1 MAVMLIVLEIGV
13 GPLVPS
19 AGAATRLDV
28 SAGYAGFHVP
38 GRALPVAVT
47 VNAERLVS
55 GELAVVVAGR
65 KEPVTTLPVEVAGG
79 SVKRFLLVVPG
90 GIVDDSGTIDVQLRQ
105 GGQTL
110 GQGRAEVRSADDAEL
125 VGLGAGLLAD
135 GRSAPGPASLAVD
148 AGVARFAAL
157 EPSFLNQAP
166 TALEGL
172 SAVGLAAGELA
183 ALAPSARAGL
193 LRWVAGGGHLLLDE
207 PAGATVDGLPVE
219 WRPAAAGRTVA
230 GRGEVRLVGG
240 ALAAGRWNGLVEP
253 TDHGRFHPKMFS
265 SDSVANSL
273 AGDAG
278 LRLPRLGWLLGFV
291 GLYILAVGPLTAV
304 VLRRR
309 RRPELAWVVVPAL
322 AVMFT
327 GFAFGT
333 GNHLRPASGLAHATL
348 LETDG
353 PSPVATSWVGVSR
366 RTAGTTTVELPG
378 AWAVEPT
385 QAVDGSGLRL
395 PTTAPGRDGPSA
407 RLPLA
412 GGEFGVLKASGPVSL
427 PGRLEVTAASADDGA
442 AAGTVRNGL
451 PFAVDEVVVIIG
463 STRTRPLGRLESGQQ
478 LDWTIAGATDRNFD
492 PSGSD
497 TWQRFSGPRP
507 DDTVNLALWQ
517 SSQPDI
523 GLDQPSAGTA
533 VAVGWTRQWRPT
545 LTVGGRERS
554 APGRTAVVGRAPVT
568 ITGGHVTDLAVRSEV
583 VRGPFPGPFGFDG
596 GSTGEPTVVKFTLPD
611 GAAAPQGLMLHSGI
625 NTPGLEVWQDG
636 AWQALPSG
644 AFSLKNVPGGPGVI
658 VMPDGK
664 RIIGG
669 PAPPPFT
676 PMTTMPP
683 PLPPA
688 VAPPT
693 MPIAPPGPA
702 GPSLAVPVPTT
713 MVFGGPGPGG
723 VVPAPMAVPGGGV
736 QGGTFEVPIPAAAVN
751 GGVVYLRLR
760 IDMSSWSGDSTFTL
774 GAAG

>member
-1 MAVMLIVLEIGV
+1 MACLVIVLAV
-13 GPLVPS
+13 GFGPRVPS

-90 GIVDDSGTIDVQLRQ
+90 GIVDDGGKIDVQLRQ

-110 GQGRAEVRSADDAEL
+110 GVGRAEVRAADDAEL
-125 VGLGAGLLAD
+125 VGLGPGLLVD
-135 GRSAPGPASLAVD
+135 GRSAPGPAPLAVE

-157 EPSFLNQAP
+157 EPSFLTQAP

-207 PAGATVDGLPVE
+207 AAGAIVEALPAE
-219 WRPAAAGRTVA
+219 WRPGPGGRAVA
-230 GRGEVRLVGG
+230 GRGDVRLVGG
-240 ALAAGRWNGLVEP
+240 ALAAGHWRGLVEP
-253 TDHGRFHPKMFS
+253 TDRGGRFQAQMFS
-265 SDSVANSL
+265 PDSVANSL

-278 LRLPRLGWLLGFV
+278 LRLPGLGWLLGFV
-291 GLYILAVGPLTAV
+291 GIYILAVGPLTAI

-322 AVMFT
+322 AVVFT

-333 GNHLRPASGLAHATL
+333 GNHLRPGSGLAHATL

-353 PSPVATSWVGVSR
+353 PTPEATSWVGVSR
-366 RTAGTTTVELPG
+366 RTAGTTTVELPA

-385 QAVDGSGLRL
+385 DAIDGSGLHL
-395 PTTAPGRDGPSA
+395 PTTIPGRDGPSA
-407 RLPLA
+407 RLPLP
-412 GGEFGVLKASGPVSL
+412 GGGFGVLKASGPVSL
-427 PGRLEVTAASADDGA
+427 AGRLEVTASSAGDGA

-451 PFAVDEVVVIIG
+451 PFAVDEVVVLIG
-463 STRTRPLGRLESGQQ
+463 SARGRVGRLEPGQQ
-478 LDWTIAGATDRNFD
+478 GPWTIDTAAAGNVSFD
-492 PSGSD
+492 PSGFD
-497 TWQRFSGPRP
+497 IWQRFSGPRP

-517 SSQPDI
+517 SGQSDL
-523 GLDQPSAGTA
+523 GLTEASPGTA
-533 VAVGWTRQWRPT
+533 VAVGWTRGWQPT
-545 LTVGGRERS
+545 FTVDRRERS
-554 APGRTAVVGRAPVT
+554 VPGRTAVVGRSRVT
-568 ITGGHVTDLAVRSEV
+568 ITGDRLTDLALRREI
-583 VRGPFPGPFGFDG
+583 VRGPFPTPFGFDG
-596 GSTGEPTVVKFTLPD
+596 NGAGGEATVVKFTLPD
-611 GAAAPQGLMLHSGI
+611 GAAVPPQGLTLHSAI
-625 NTPGLEVWQDG
+625 SATSLEVWQNG
-636 AWQALPSG
+636 AWQPLPFAALGPKG
-644 AFSLKNVPGGPGVI
+644 VPGVM
-658 VMPDGK
+658 VMPGG

-669 PAPPPFT
+669 TAPPPPPFT

-683 PLPPA
+683 MAPPP
-688 VAPPT
+688 VAPPGLA
-693 MPIAPPGPA
+693 APPV
-702 GPSLAVPVPTT
+702 AVVVPTT
-713 MVFGGPGPGG
+713 MVFSGPGPGG
-723 VVPAPMAVPGGGV
+723 VLPAGIAPGGS
-736 QGGTFEVPIPAAAVN
+736 FAVPIPAAAVN
-751 GGVVYLRLR
+751 GGVVYLRLQL
-760 IDMSSWSGDSTFTL
+760 DLTSFSGDSTFTL